1 MTRTRSRGGARG
13 RTRGFTL
20 VELLTALLILALL
33 AVLSLRGL
41 TAVLDTGGQVGA
53 ETDKWR
59 DLAALCARFERDVR
73 LASPRAVRT
82 ATGTV
87 PAWVGRAAAGPGA
100 RLELSRFAASGGADT
115 PRRIAY
121 ALNDRQQIEVWI
133 SPGLDVAP
141 GQAPARHAVLGGVAA
156 LELHYLDSAG
166 AWVAAWPAEGEAPVP
181 RAVRLRI
188 VLATGEDVVRV
199 FALRP

>member
-1 MTRTRSRGGARG
+1 MTRARAMRAGRG
-13 RTRGFTL
+13 RSRGFTL

-33 AVLSLRGL
+33 AVLSMRGL
-41 TAVLDTGGQVGA
+41 TAVLDTGDQVGA

-59 DLAALCARFERDVR
+59 DVAALCARFERDVR

-82 ATGTV
+82 ATGTA
-87 PAWVGRAAAGPGA
+87 PAWIGRAVEGPGA
-100 RLELSRFAASGGADT
+100 RLELSRFAAAGGVDT

-121 ALNDRQQIEVWI
+121 ALNDRQEIEVWI

-141 GQAPARHAVLGGVAA
+141 AQAPARHAVLAGVAA

-166 AWVAAWPAEGEAPVP
+166 AWRPAWPAAGEAPIP
-181 RAVRLRI
+181 GAVRLRI